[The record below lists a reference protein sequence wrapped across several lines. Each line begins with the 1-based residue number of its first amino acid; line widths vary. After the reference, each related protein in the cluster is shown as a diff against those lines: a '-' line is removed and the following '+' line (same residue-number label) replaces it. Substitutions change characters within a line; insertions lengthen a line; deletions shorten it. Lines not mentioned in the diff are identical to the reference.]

1 MNKTTS
7 INLGGYFFHIDE
19 DAFRKL
25 SNYFEAVRKSLSP
38 DGREEIINDIESR
51 ISELFTEKLG
61 TNKQVI
67 GLKEVDDII
76 TIMGQ
81 PEDYKID
88 EETPK
93 NENSFGN
100 FTKSIYINKK
110 LYRDKENSFLGGVMS
125 GLGQYLGVDPL
136 WLRIIMVILF
146 FGFGSGLVLYIILW
160 ILIPEAV
167 TTSQKLEM
175 KGEPINISNI
185 EKKVKEG
192 FNEISDKITNID
204 HDKITSNAKNGVERI
219 GTTLSEIVTSIFN
232 IISKI
237 IGVFIVLFTSM
248 TLISVIIGGIAMI
261 FFSSMPDNFLYNHIH
276 TPFSFETPIWIQ
288 GILLIIVVGIPLFF
302 LLILG
307 LKLLTTRMKSIGNTI
322 NYSLLAIWI
331 IGLAS
336 VLFLTI
342 KEISQN
348 AYTGKAIEKVAIN
361 LKPTDTLTV
370 KFISNNLYGKDN
382 YDYENFEVIHDDT
395 DKAIIF
401 SNNVSIKIVESNEP
415 IAYLQ
420 IEKSAEGSS
429 IKKAKQTAEKI
440 KYNVKIENNNLILD
454 NYWITE
460 LTNKKHDQEVELFLY
475 LPKGTIFKVD
485 KNFKQFDRSEN
496 DYFNLHHSSDTY
508 IYIVAENKVLC
519 TNCPLDEDDEETN
532 VINVSSGVFGNN
544 SVETTTTTEND
555 SIEKVSV
562 KVNVNGNE
570 IIKTETK
577 TRTFN

>member
-25 SNYFEAVRKSLSP
+25 SNYFDAVKRSLSP

-61 TNKQVI
+61 STKQVI

-81 PEDYKID
+81 PEDYKIED
-88 EETPK
+88 ESPK
-93 NENSFGN
+93 NDFQSNYTSTG
-100 FTKSIYINKK
+100 SIKK
-110 LYRDKENSFLGGVMS
+110 LYRDKDNSFLGGVLS
-125 GLGQYLGVDPL
+125 GLGHYLGVDPL

-146 FGFGSGLVLYIILW
+146 FGFGTGLVLYIILW

-192 FNEISDKITNID
+192 FNEISEKFSNLD
-204 HDKITSNAKNGVERI
+204 HDKMTKNAKNGAERI
-219 GTTLSEIVTSIFN
+219 GNTISEIVTSIFN
-232 IISKI
+232 VISKI
-237 IGVFIVLFTSM
+237 IGVFIVLFTSI

-288 GILLIIVVGIPLFF
+288 GLLLIIVVGIPLFY

-307 LKLLTTRMKSIGNTI
+307 LKLLTSRIKSIGNTV

-336 VLFLTI
+336 MLFLTI

-348 AYTGKAIEKVAIN
+348 AYTGKDIKKVAIN
-361 LKPTDTLTV
+361 LKPSDTLNL
-370 KFISNNLYGKDN
+370 KFVSNNLYSKDI
-382 YDYENFEVIHDDT
+382 YEHENFEVIHDDT
-395 DKAIIF
+395 DKEIIF
-401 SNNVSIKIVESNEP
+401 SNNVSIKIVETNEP
-415 IAYLQ
+415 IAFLQ
-420 IEKSAEGSS
+420 IEKTAEGSS
-429 IKKAKQTAEKI
+429 IKKAKETAEKI

-454 NYWITE
+454 NYWITD
-460 LTNKKHDQEVELFLY
+460 LANKKHDQEVELFLY

-485 KNFKQFDRSEN
+485 KNFKHFDRSEN

-508 IYIVAENKVLC
+508 TYIVSENKVLC
-519 TNCPLDEDDEETN
+519 MNCPIEEN
-532 VINVSSGVFGNN
+532 EYNDV
-544 SVETTTTTEND
+544 END
-555 SIEKVSV
+555 TLSNLEENS
-562 KVNVNGNE
+562 E
-570 IIKTETK
+570 IILNEDGILIKKGNKTVEKENAESIKINKNGITIK
-577 TRTFN
+577 

>member
-25 SNYFEAVRKSLSP
+25 SNYFDAVRSSLSP

-61 TNKQVI
+61 TTKQVI

-81 PEDYKID
+81 PEDYKIE

-146 FGFGSGLVLYIILW
+146 FGFGTGLVLYIILW

-192 FNEISDKITNID
+192 FNEISDKFSNLD
-204 HDKITSNAKNGVERI
+204 HDKMATNAKNGAEKI
-219 GTTLSEIVTSIFN
+219 GNTVSEIVTSIFN
-232 IISKI
+232 AISKI
-237 IGVFIVLFTSM
+237 IGGFIVLFTSM
-248 TLISVIIGGIAMI
+248 TIISVIIGGIAMM

-276 TPFSFETPIWIQ
+276 TPFSFETPIWLQ
-288 GILLIIVVGIPLFF
+288 GILLILVFGIPLFF

-307 LKLLTTRMKSIGNTI
+307 LKLVSNRIKSIGNSI
-322 NYSLLAIWI
+322 SYSLLAIWI
-331 IGLAS
+331 IGLGA

-348 AYTGKAIEKVAIN
+348 AYTGKEIEKVAIN
-361 LKPTDTLTV
+361 IKPSDTLNI
-370 KFISNNLYGKDN
+370 KFISNNLYSKDI
-382 YDYENFEVIHDDT
+382 YEHENFEVIHDAA

-401 SNNVSIKIVESNEP
+401 SNNVSIKIVETNEP
-415 IAYLQ
+415 IAFLQ

-454 NYWITE
+454 NYWITD
-460 LTNKKHDQEVELFLY
+460 LANKKHDQEVELFLY

-485 KNFKQFDRSEN
+485 KNFKHFDRSEN

-508 IYIVAENKVLC
+508 TYIVSENKVLC
-519 TNCPLDEDDEETN
+519 MNCPID
-532 VINVSSGVFGNN
+532 
-544 SVETTTTTEND
+544 END
-555 SIEKVSV
+555 YNDVENDTISNSEENS
-562 KVNVNGNE
+562 E
-570 IIKTETK
+570 IILNEDGILIKKGNKTVEKENVESIKINKNGITIK
-577 TRTFN
+577 

>member
-61 TNKQVI
+61 TSKQVI
-67 GLKEVDDII
+67 GIKEVDDII

-81 PEDYKID
+81 PEDYKI
-88 EETPK
+88 EYETPK
-93 NENSFGN
+93 NDFHSN
-100 FTKSIYINKK
+100 FAKTSTTKK
-110 LYRDKENSFLGGVMS
+110 LYRDKENSFLGGVLS
-125 GLGQYLGVDPL
+125 GLGHYFRVDPL

-146 FGFGSGLVLYIILW
+146 FGFGTGLVLYIILW
-160 ILIPEAV
+160 VLIPEAV

-192 FNEISDKITNID
+192 FNEISDKFSNLD
-204 HDKITSNAKNGVERI
+204 HDKIASNAKNGAEKI
-219 GTTLSEIVTSIFN
+219 GNTLSEIITSIFN

-237 IGVFIVLFTSM
+237 IGGFIVLFTCM

-307 LKLLTTRMKSIGNTI
+307 LKLLTTRMKSIGNTL

-336 VLFLTI
+336 VLFLI
-342 KEISQN
+342 VSEISQN
-348 AYTGKAIEKVAIN
+348 AFTGKDIEKVAIN
-361 LKPTDTLTV
+361 IKPSDTLNI
-370 KFISNNLYGKDN
+370 KFISNNLYSKN
-382 YDYENFEVIHDDT
+382 NNDYENFEVVHNELDQE
-395 DKAIIF
+395 IIF
-401 SNNVSIKIVESNEP
+401 SNNVSIKIVETTEP

-420 IEKSAEGSS
+420 IEKSAEGKSM
-429 IKKAKQTAEKI
+429 KNAKQTAEKI

-454 NYWITE
+454 NYWITD
-460 LTNKKHDQEVELFLY
+460 LANKKHDQEVELFLY

-485 KNFKQFDRSEN
+485 KNFKHFDISEN
-496 DYFNLHHSSDTY
+496 DYFNLHYSSETYTY
-508 IYIVAENKVLC
+508 IVSENKVLC

-532 VINVSSGVFGNN
+532 VINVSSEIFGNN
-544 SVETTTTTEND
+544 RVETTTIEND

-570 IIKTETK
+570 IIRTETK

>member
-25 SNYFEAVRKSLSP
+25 SNYFDAVRSSLSP

-61 TNKQVI
+61 TTKQVI

-81 PEDYKID
+81 PEDYKIE

-93 NENSFGN
+93 NDFQSNYTS
-100 FTKSIYINKK
+100 SSSSKK
-110 LYRDKENSFLGGVMS
+110 LYRDKENSFLGGVLS
-125 GLGQYLGVDPL
+125 GLGHYFGVDPL

-146 FGFGSGLVLYIILW
+146 FGFGTGLVLYIILW

-192 FNEISDKITNID
+192 FNEISDKFSNLD
-204 HDKITSNAKNGVERI
+204 QDKIATNAKSGAEKI
-219 GTTLSEIVTSIFN
+219 GNTLSDIVTSIFN
-232 IISKI
+232 VISKI
-237 IGVFIVLFTSM
+237 IGGFIVLISSL
-248 TLISVIIGGIAMI
+248 TLISIVISGIAMM

-302 LLILG
+302 ILILG
-307 LKLLTTRMKSIGNTI
+307 LKLLSTRMKSIGNSI

-342 KEISQN
+342 REISQN
-348 AYTGKAIEKVAIN
+348 AYTGKEIEKVAIN
-361 LKPTDTLTV
+361 LKPTDTLNV

-382 YDYENFEVIHDDT
+382 YDFDNFEVIHDDT

-401 SNNVSIKIVESNEP
+401 SNNVSIKIVETNEP
-415 IAYLQ
+415 IAFLQ

-454 NYWITE
+454 NYWITD
-460 LTNKKHDQEVELFLY
+460 LANKKHDQEVELFLY

-485 KNFKQFDRSEN
+485 KNFKHFDISEN
-496 DYFNLHHSSDTY
+496 DYFNLHYSTDTY
-508 IYIVAENKVLC
+508 TYIVSENKVLC
-519 TNCPLDEDDEETN
+519 MNCPID
-532 VINVSSGVFGNN
+532 
-544 SVETTTTTEND
+544 END
-555 SIEKVSV
+555 YNDVENDTISNSEENS
-562 KVNVNGNE
+562 E
-570 IIKTETK
+570 IILNEDGILIKKGNKTVEKENVESIKINKNGITIK
-577 TRTFN
+577 

>member
-25 SNYFEAVRKSLSP
+25 SNYFDAVRRSLSP

-51 ISELFTEKLG
+51 ISELFSEKLG
-61 TNKQVI
+61 TTKQVI

-76 TIMGQ
+76 SIMGQ
-81 PEDYKID
+81 PEDYKIED
-88 EETPK
+88 ETTK
-93 NENSFGN
+93 NDFQTNYTS
-100 FTKSIYINKK
+100 TSSTKK
-110 LYRDKENSFLGGVMS
+110 LYRDKDNSFLGGVLS
-125 GLGQYLGVDPL
+125 GFGHYLGVDPL

-192 FNEISDKITNID
+192 FNEISDKFSNLD
-204 HDKITSNAKNGVERI
+204 HDKIASNVKSGAEKI
-219 GTTLSEIVTSIFN
+219 GNTISEIVISFFN
-232 IISKI
+232 VISKI
-237 IGVFIVLFTSM
+237 IGGIIVLFTSM

-261 FFSSMPDNFLYNHIH
+261 FFTSMPDNFLYNHIH

-288 GILLIIVVGIPLFF
+288 GLLLIIVVGIPLFF

-307 LKLLTTRMKSIGNTI
+307 LKLLTTRIKSIGNTI

-331 IGLAS
+331 IGLGA

-348 AYTGKAIEKVAIN
+348 AYNGKDIEKVAIN
-361 LKPTDTLTV
+361 INPSDTLNI
-370 KFISNNLYGKDN
+370 KFISNNLYSKDSN
-382 YDYENFEVIHDDT
+382 EYENFEVIHNEA

-401 SNNVSIKIVESNEP
+401 SNNVSIKIVETNEP
-415 IAYLQ
+415 NAFLQ

-429 IKKAKQTAEKI
+429 IKNAKKTAEKI

-454 NYWITE
+454 NYWITD
-460 LTNKKHDQEVELFLY
+460 LANKKHDQEVELFLY

-485 KNFKQFDRSEN
+485 KNYKHFDRSEN
-496 DYFNLHHSSDTY
+496 DYFNLHHSSEAY
-508 IYIVAENKVLC
+508 IYIVSENKVLC
-519 TNCPLDEDDEETN
+519 TNCPIDENDDETN
-532 VINVSSGVFGNN
+532 FENTSSGIIGNN
-544 SVETTTTTEND
+544 KVETTTIEND
-555 SIEKVSV
+555 SIEKVSI
-562 KVNVNGNE
+562 KVNGKE
-570 IIKTETK
+570 IIRTETK
-577 TRTFN
+577 TKTFN

>member
-25 SNYFEAVRKSLSP
+25 SNYFDAVKRSLSP

-61 TNKQVI
+61 STKQVI

-81 PEDYKID
+81 PEDYKIED
-88 EETPK
+88 ESPK
-93 NENSFGN
+93 NDFQSNYTSTG
-100 FTKSIYINKK
+100 SIKK
-110 LYRDKENSFLGGVMS
+110 LYRDKDNSFLGGVLS
-125 GLGQYLGVDPL
+125 GLGHYFNVDPL
-136 WLRIIMVILF
+136 WLRIIMVIL
-146 FGFGSGLVLYIILW
+146 GGAGLVIYIILW

-192 FNEISDKITNID
+192 FNEISEKFSNLD
-204 HDKITSNAKNGVERI
+204 HDKMAKNAKNGAERI
-219 GTTLSEIVTSIFN
+219 GNTISEIVTSIFN
-232 IISKI
+232 VISKI
-237 IGVFIVLFTSM
+237 IGVFIVLFTSI

-288 GILLIIVVGIPLFF
+288 GLLLIIVVGIPLFY

-307 LKLLTTRMKSIGNTI
+307 LKLLTSRIKSIGNTI

-348 AYTGKAIEKVAIN
+348 AYTGKDIKKVAIN
-361 LKPTDTLTV
+361 LKPSDTLNI
-370 KFISNNLYGKDN
+370 KFVSNNLYSKDI
-382 YDYENFEVIHDDT
+382 YEHENFEVIHDDT
-395 DKAIIF
+395 DKEIIF
-401 SNNVSIKIVESNEP
+401 SNNVSIKIVETNEP
-415 IAYLQ
+415 IAFLQ
-420 IEKSAEGSS
+420 IEKTAEGSS
-429 IKKAKQTAEKI
+429 IKKAKETAEKI

-454 NYWITE
+454 NYWITD
-460 LTNKKHDQEVELFLY
+460 LANKKHDQEVELFLY

-485 KNFKQFDRSEN
+485 KNFKHFDRSEN

-508 IYIVAENKVLC
+508 TYIVSENKVLC
-519 TNCPLDEDDEETN
+519 INCPIE
-532 VINVSSGVFGNN
+532 
-544 SVETTTTTEND
+544 END
-555 SIEKVSV
+555 YNDVENDTLSNLEENS
-562 KVNVNGNE
+562 E
-570 IIKTETK
+570 IILNEDGILIKKGNKTVEKENAESIKINKNGITIK
-577 TRTFN
+577 

>member
-25 SNYFEAVRKSLSP
+25 SNYFDAVRSSLSP

-61 TNKQVI
+61 TTKQVI

-81 PEDYKID
+81 PEDYKIE

-93 NENSFGN
+93 NDFQSNYTS
-100 FTKSIYINKK
+100 TSSSKK
-110 LYRDKENSFLGGVMS
+110 LYRDKENAKLGGVAS
-125 GLGQYLGVDPL
+125 GIGHYFSIDPL
-136 WLRIIMVILF
+136 WIRILF
-146 FGFGSGLVLYIILW
+146 IISPWITFGTSTVIYLILW

-192 FNEISDKITNID
+192 FNEISDKFSNLD
-204 HDKITSNAKNGVERI
+204 HDKMASNAKNGAERI
-219 GTTLSEIVTSIFN
+219 GNTVSEIVTSIFN
-232 IISKI
+232 VISKI
-237 IGVFIVLFTSM
+237 IGGFIVLFTSM

-288 GILLIIVVGIPLFF
+288 GLLLIIVLGIPLFY

-331 IGLAS
+331 IGLAT

-382 YDYENFEVIHDDT
+382 HDYENFEVIHDDT
-395 DKAIIF
+395 DKEIIF
-401 SNNVSIKIVESNEP
+401 SNNVSIKIVETNEP
-415 IAYLQ
+415 IAFLQ

-454 NYWITE
+454 NYWITD
-460 LTNKKHDQEVELFLY
+460 LANKKHDQEVELFLY

-485 KNFKQFDRSEN
+485 KNFKHFDISEN
-496 DYFNLHHSSDTY
+496 DYFNLHYSSDTY
-508 IYIVAENKVLC
+508 TYIVSENKVLC
-519 TNCPLDEDDEETN
+519 MNCPID
-532 VINVSSGVFGNN
+532 
-544 SVETTTTTEND
+544 END
-555 SIEKVSV
+555 YNDIENDTLS
-562 KVNVNGNE
+562 NSEENSE
-570 IIKTETK
+570 IILNEDGILIKKENKTVEKENAESIKINKNGITIK
-577 TRTFN
+577 

>member
-7 INLGGYFFHIDE
+7 INLSGYFFHIDE
-19 DAFRKL
+19 DAFKKL
-25 SNYFEAVRKSLSP
+25 SNYFDAVRSSLSP

-61 TNKQVI
+61 TTKQVI

-81 PEDYKID
+81 PEDYKIE

-93 NENSFGN
+93 NDFQSNYNS
-100 FTKSIYINKK
+100 TSSSKK
-110 LYRDKENSFLGGVMS
+110 LYRDKENSFLGGVLS
-125 GLGQYLGVDPL
+125 GLGHYFGIDTL

-146 FGFGSGLVLYIILW
+146 FGFGTGLVLYVILW

-167 TTSQKLEM
+167 TTTQKLEM
-175 KGEPINISNI
+175 KGQPITISNI

-192 FNEISDKITNID
+192 FNEISDKFSNLD
-204 HDKITSNAKNGVERI
+204 HDKMASNAKSGAEKI
-219 GTTLSEIVTSIFN
+219 GNTISEIITSIFN
-232 IISKI
+232 VFSKI
-237 IGVFIVLFTSM
+237 IGGFIVLFTSL

-288 GILLIIVVGIPLFF
+288 GILLIIVLGIPLFF
-302 LLILG
+302 FLILG
-307 LKLLTTRMKSIGNTI
+307 LKLLTTRIKSIGNTV

-331 IGLAS
+331 IGLSA

-348 AYTGKAIEKVAIN
+348 AYTGKDIEKVAIN
-361 LKPTDTLTV
+361 INPLDTLNI
-370 KFISNNLYGKDN
+370 KFISSNLYSKDDN
-382 YDYENFEVIHDDT
+382 DYENFEVIHNEA

-401 SNNVSIKIVESNEP
+401 SNNVTIKIVETNEP
-415 IAYLQ
+415 IAFLQ

-429 IKKAKQTAEKI
+429 SKNAKHTAEKI

-454 NYWITE
+454 NYWITD
-460 LTNKKHDQEVELFLY
+460 LVNKKHDQKVELFLY

-485 KNFKQFDRSEN
+485 KNYKHFDSSEN

-508 IYIVAENKVLC
+508 IYTVSENKVFC
-519 TNCPLDEDDEETN
+519 TNCPLGENEYEDVE
-532 VINVSSGVFGNN
+532 NVSDKLIGNN
-544 SVETTTTTEND
+544 RVETTTIKND
-555 SIEKVSV
+555 SIEKVSI
-562 KVNVNGNE
+562 KVNGNE

-577 TRTFN
+577 IRTFK

>member
-25 SNYFEAVRKSLSP
+25 SNYFDAVKRSLSP

-61 TNKQVI
+61 STKQVI

-76 TIMGQ
+76 AIMGQ
-81 PEDYKID
+81 PEDYKIED
-88 EETPK
+88 ETPK
-93 NENSFGN
+93 NDFQSNYTLS
-100 FTKSIYINKK
+100 SSSKK
-110 LYRDKENSFLGGVMS
+110 LYRDKENSFLGGVLS
-125 GLGQYLGVDPL
+125 GLGHYLGVDPL

-146 FGFGSGLVLYIILW
+146 FGFGTGLVLYIILW

-192 FNEISDKITNID
+192 INEISDKFSNLD
-204 HDKITSNAKNGVERI
+204 QDKMATNAKNGAERI
-219 GTTLSEIVTSIFN
+219 GNTISEIVTSIFN
-232 IISKI
+232 VISKI
-237 IGVFIVLFTSM
+237 IGSFIVLISSM
-248 TLISVIIGGIAMI
+248 TLISIIISGIAMV

-288 GILLIIVVGIPLFF
+288 GLLLIIVVGIPLFY

-307 LKLLTTRMKSIGNTI
+307 LKLLTSRIKSIGNTI

-348 AYTGKAIEKVAIN
+348 AYTGKDIEKVAIN
-361 LKPTDTLTV
+361 LKPTDTLAI

-395 DKAIIF
+395 DKEIIF
-401 SNNVSIKIVESNEP
+401 SNNVSIKIVETNEP
-415 IAYLQ
+415 IAFLQ

-429 IKKAKQTAEKI
+429 IKKAKETAEKI

-454 NYWITE
+454 NYWITD
-460 LTNKKHDQEVELFLY
+460 LANKKHDQEVELFLY

-485 KNFKQFDRSEN
+485 KNFKHFDISEN
-496 DYFNLHHSSDTY
+496 DYFNLHYSSDTY
-508 IYIVAENKVLC
+508 TYIVSENKVLC
-519 TNCPLDEDDEETN
+519 MNCPID
-532 VINVSSGVFGNN
+532 
-544 SVETTTTTEND
+544 END
-555 SIEKVSV
+555 YNDAENDTLSNLEENS
-562 KVNVNGNE
+562 E
-570 IIKTETK
+570 IILNEDGILIKKGNKTVEKENAESIKINKNGITIK
-577 TRTFN
+577 

>member
-25 SNYFEAVRKSLSP
+25 SNYFDAVKRSLSP
-38 DGREEIINDIESR
+38 DGREEIINDIENR

-61 TNKQVI
+61 STKQVI

-81 PEDYKID
+81 PEDYKIED
-88 EETPK
+88 ETPK
-93 NENSFGN
+93 NDFQSNYTLS
-100 FTKSIYINKK
+100 SSSKK
-110 LYRDKENSFLGGVMS
+110 LYRDKDNSFLGGVLS
-125 GLGQYLGVDPL
+125 GLGHYLGVDPL

-146 FGFGSGLVLYIILW
+146 FGFGTGLVVYIILW

-192 FNEISDKITNID
+192 INEISDKFSNLD
-204 HDKITSNAKNGVERI
+204 QDKMATNAKNGAERI
-219 GTTLSEIVTSIFN
+219 GNTISEIVTSIFN
-232 IISKI
+232 VISKI
-237 IGVFIVLFTSM
+237 IGSFIVLISSM
-248 TLISVIIGGIAMI
+248 TLISIIISGIAMV

-288 GILLIIVVGIPLFF
+288 GLLLIIVVGIPIFY

-307 LKLLTTRMKSIGNTI
+307 LKLLTSRIKSIGNTI

-348 AYTGKAIEKVAIN
+348 AYTGKDIEKVAIN
-361 LKPTDTLTV
+361 LKPTDTLAI
-370 KFISNNLYGKDN
+370 KFISNKLYGKDN

-395 DKAIIF
+395 DKEIIF
-401 SNNVSIKIVESNEP
+401 SNNVSIKIVETNEP
-415 IAYLQ
+415 IAFLQ

-429 IKKAKQTAEKI
+429 IKKAKETAEKI

-454 NYWITE
+454 NYWITD
-460 LTNKKHDQEVELFLY
+460 LANKKHDQEVELFLY

-485 KNFKQFDRSEN
+485 KNFKHFDISEN
-496 DYFNLHHSSDTY
+496 DYFNLHYSSDTY
-508 IYIVAENKVLC
+508 TYIVSENKVLC
-519 TNCPLDEDDEETN
+519 MNCPID
-532 VINVSSGVFGNN
+532 
-544 SVETTTTTEND
+544 END
-555 SIEKVSV
+555 YNDAENDTLSNLEENS
-562 KVNVNGNE
+562 E
-570 IIKTETK
+570 IILNEDGILIKKGNKTVEKENAESIKINKNGITIK
-577 TRTFN
+577 

>member
-25 SNYFEAVRKSLSP
+25 SNYFDAVRSSLSP

-61 TNKQVI
+61 TTKQVI

-81 PEDYKID
+81 PEDYKIE

-93 NENSFGN
+93 NDFQSNYTS
-100 FTKSIYINKK
+100 TSSSKK
-110 LYRDKENSFLGGVMS
+110 LYRDKENSFLGGVLS
-125 GLGQYLGVDPL
+125 GLGHYFGVDPL
-136 WLRIIMVILF
+136 WLRIIMVILGGA
-146 FGFGSGLVLYIILW
+146 GFMFYIILW

-192 FNEISDKITNID
+192 FNEISDKFSNLD
-204 HDKITSNAKNGVERI
+204 QDKIASNAKSGAERI
-219 GTTLSEIVTSIFN
+219 GKTISEIVTSIFN
-232 IISKI
+232 VISKI
-237 IGVFIVLFTSM
+237 IGGFIVLISSL
-248 TLISVIIGGIAMI
+248 TLISIVISGIAMM

-288 GILLIIVVGIPLFF
+288 GLLLIIVLGIPLFY

-382 YDYENFEVIHDDT
+382 HDYENFEVIHDDT
-395 DKAIIF
+395 DKEIIF
-401 SNNVSIKIVESNEP
+401 SNNVSIKIVETNEP
-415 IAYLQ
+415 IAFLQ

-454 NYWITE
+454 NYWITD
-460 LTNKKHDQEVELFLY
+460 LANKKHDQEVELFLY

-485 KNFKQFDRSEN
+485 KNFKHFDISEN

-508 IYIVAENKVLC
+508 TYIVSENKVLC
-519 TNCPLDEDDEETN
+519 MNCPIDENDYNDVENDTISNLEEN
-532 VINVSSGVFGNN
+532 SEIILNEDGILIKKGNN
-544 SVETTTTTEND
+544 TVEKENAE
-555 SIEKVSV
+555 SIKIN
-562 KVNVNGNE
+562 KNG
-570 IIKTETK
+570 ITIK
-577 TRTFN
+577 

>member
-25 SNYFEAVRKSLSP
+25 SNYFDAVRSSLSP

-61 TNKQVI
+61 TTKQVI

-81 PEDYKID
+81 PEDYKIE

-93 NENSFGN
+93 NDF
-100 FTKSIYINKK
+100 KSNYTSSSSSKK
-110 LYRDKENSFLGGVMS
+110 LYRDKENAKLGGVAS
-125 GLGQYLGVDPL
+125 GIGHYFSIDPL
-136 WLRIIMVILF
+136 WIRILF
-146 FGFGSGLVLYIILW
+146 IISPWITFGTSTVIYLILW

-192 FNEISDKITNID
+192 FNEISDKFSNLD
-204 HDKITSNAKNGVERI
+204 QDKIATNAKNGAERI
-219 GTTLSEIVTSIFN
+219 GKTISEIVTSIFN
-232 IISKI
+232 VISKI
-237 IGVFIVLFTSM
+237 IGGFIVLFTSM
-248 TLISVIIGGIAMI
+248 TLISVIFGGIAIM

-276 TPFSFETPIWIQ
+276 TPFSFETPIWLQ
-288 GILLIIVVGIPLFF
+288 GLLLIIVLGIPLFY

-331 IGLAS
+331 IGLAT

-382 YDYENFEVIHDDT
+382 HDYENFEVIHDDT
-395 DKAIIF
+395 DKEIIF
-401 SNNVSIKIVESNEP
+401 SNNVSIKIVETNEP
-415 IAYLQ
+415 IAFLQ

-454 NYWITE
+454 NYWITD
-460 LTNKKHDQEVELFLY
+460 LANKKHDQEVELFLY

-485 KNFKQFDRSEN
+485 KNFKHFDISEN
-496 DYFNLHHSSDTY
+496 DYFNLHYSSDTY
-508 IYIVAENKVLC
+508 TYIVSENKVLC
-519 TNCPLDEDDEETN
+519 MNCPID
-532 VINVSSGVFGNN
+532 
-544 SVETTTTTEND
+544 END
-555 SIEKVSV
+555 FNDVENDTLSNSEENS
-562 KVNVNGNE
+562 E
-570 IIKTETK
+570 IILNEDGILIKKGNKTVEKENAESIKINKNGITIK
-577 TRTFN
+577 

>member
-25 SNYFEAVRKSLSP
+25 SNYFDAVRKSLSP

-61 TNKQVI
+61 TSKQVI
-67 GLKEVDDII
+67 GIKEVDDII

-81 PEDYKID
+81 PEDYKIED
-88 EETPK
+88 ETLK
-93 NENSFGN
+93 NDFHSN
-100 FTKSIYINKK
+100 FAKTSTTKK
-110 LYRDKENSFLGGVMS
+110 LYRDKENSFLGGVLS
-125 GLGQYLGVDPL
+125 GLGHYFGVDPL

-146 FGFGSGLVLYIILW
+146 FGFGTGLVLYIILW
-160 ILIPEAV
+160 VLIPEAV

-175 KGEPINISNI
+175 KGEPITISNI

-192 FNEISDKITNID
+192 FNEISDKFSNLD
-204 HDKITSNAKNGVERI
+204 HDKITSNAKNGAERI
-219 GTTLSEIVTSIFN
+219 GNTISEIISSILN
-232 IISKI
+232 VISKI
-237 IGVFIVLFTSM
+237 IGGFIVLFTCM

-307 LKLLTTRMKSIGNTI
+307 LKLLTTRMKSIGNTL

-336 VLFLTI
+336 VLFLTVS
-342 KEISQN
+342 EISQN
-348 AYTGKAIEKVAIN
+348 AYTGKDIEKVAIN
-361 LKPTDTLTV
+361 IKPSDTLNI
-370 KFISNNLYGKDN
+370 KFISNNIYSKDS
-382 YDYENFEVIHDDT
+382 YDYENFEVIHDEAN
-395 DKAIIF
+395 KAIIF
-401 SNNVSIKIVESNEP
+401 SNNVSIKIVETTEP
-415 IAYLQ
+415 IAFLQ
-420 IEKSAEGSS
+420 IEKSAEGNS
-429 IKKAKQTAEKI
+429 IKNAKQTAEKI

-485 KNFKQFDRSEN
+485 KNFKHFDRSEN
-496 DYFNLHHSSDTY
+496 DYFNLYHSSDTY

-519 TNCPLDEDDEETN
+519 TNCPLDEDDDETN
-532 VINVSSGVFGNN
+532 IINVSSGIFGNN

>member
-7 INLGGYFFHIDE
+7 INLGGFFFHIDE
-19 DAFRKL
+19 DAYRKL
-25 SNYFEAVRKSLSP
+25 SNYFDAIKKSLSP
-38 DGREEIINDIESR
+38 DGRDEIINDIESR
-51 ISELFTEKLG
+51 VSELFTEKLG
-61 TNKQVI
+61 TTKQVI

-81 PEDYKID
+81 PEDYKIED
-88 EETPK
+88 ETPK
-93 NENSFGN
+93 NDFHTN
-100 FTKSIYINKK
+100 FASTSISKK
-110 LYRDKENSFLGGVMS
+110 LYRDKENSLLGGVMS
-125 GLGQYLGVDPL
+125 GLGHYLNVDPL

-146 FGFGSGLVLYIILW
+146 FGFGTGLVLYIILW
-160 ILIPEAV
+160 VLIPEAI
-167 TTSQKLEM
+167 TTTQKLEM

-192 FNEISDKITNID
+192 FNEISDKFSNLD
-204 HDKITSNAKNGVERI
+204 RDKITSNAKSGAERI
-219 GTTLSEIVTSIFN
+219 GKTISEIVTSIFN
-232 IISKI
+232 VISKI
-237 IGVFIVLFTSM
+237 IGGFIVLFTSM

-288 GILLIIVVGIPLFF
+288 GLLLIIVLGIPLFF

-307 LKLLTTRMKSIGNTI
+307 LKILTTRMKSIGNTI

-401 SNNVSIKIVESNEP
+401 SNNVSIKIVETTEP

-420 IEKSAEGSS
+420 IEKSAEGKS

-460 LTNKKHDQEVELFLY
+460 LTNKKHDQEVELYLY
-475 LPKGTIFKVD
+475 LPKGTIFKMD

-519 TNCPLDEDDEETN
+519 TNCPLDEEDEETN

-544 SVETTTTTEND
+544 SVETTTTEND

-577 TRTFN
+577 TRKFN

>member
-25 SNYFEAVRKSLSP
+25 SNYFDAVKRSLSP

-61 TNKQVI
+61 STKQVI

-81 PEDYKID
+81 PEDYKIE

-93 NENSFGN
+93 NDFQSNYTS
-100 FTKSIYINKK
+100 SSSSKK
-110 LYRDKENSFLGGVMS
+110 LYRDKENSFLGGVLS
-125 GLGQYLGVDPL
+125 GLGHYLGVDPL

-146 FGFGSGLVLYIILW
+146 FGFGTGLVLYIILW

-192 FNEISDKITNID
+192 FNEISEKFSNLD
-204 HDKITSNAKNGVERI
+204 HDKMAKNAKNGAERI
-219 GTTLSEIVTSIFN
+219 GNTISEIVTSIFN
-232 IISKI
+232 VISKI
-237 IGVFIVLFTSM
+237 IGVFIVLFTSI

-288 GILLIIVVGIPLFF
+288 GLLLIIVVGIPLFY

-307 LKLLTTRMKSIGNTI
+307 LKLLTSRIKSIGNTI

-348 AYTGKAIEKVAIN
+348 AYTGKDIEKVAIN
-361 LKPTDTLTV
+361 LKPTDTLAI

-395 DKAIIF
+395 DKEIIF
-401 SNNVSIKIVESNEP
+401 SNNVSIKIVETNEP
-415 IAYLQ
+415 IAFLQ
-420 IEKSAEGSS
+420 IEKTAEGSS

-454 NYWITE
+454 NYWITD
-460 LTNKKHDQEVELFLY
+460 LANKKHDQEVELFLY

-485 KNFKQFDRSEN
+485 KNFKHFDISEN

-508 IYIVAENKVLC
+508 IYIVGENKVLC

-532 VINVSSGVFGNN
+532 VINVSSEIFGNN
-544 SVETTTTTEND
+544 RVETTTIEND

>member
-88 EETPK
+88 EETP
-93 NENSFGN
+93 ENN
-100 FTKSIYINKK
+100 FEANYASSGSKKK
-110 LYRDKENSFLGGVMS
+110 LYRDKENSFLGGVLS
-125 GLGQYLGVDPL
+125 GLGHYLNVDPL
-136 WLRIIMVILF
+136 WLRIIMVILGGA
-146 FGFGSGLVLYIILW
+146 GFMFYIILW

-192 FNEISDKITNID
+192 FNEISDKFSNLD
-204 HDKITSNAKNGVERI
+204 QDKIASNAKSGAERI
-219 GTTLSEIVTSIFN
+219 GKTISEIVTSIFN

-237 IGVFIVLFTSM
+237 IGGFIVLFTSM

-288 GILLIIVVGIPLFF
+288 GLLLIIVLGIPLFY

-544 SVETTTTTEND
+544 SVETTTTEND

>member
-25 SNYFEAVRKSLSP
+25 SNYFDAVKRSLSP

-61 TNKQVI
+61 STKQVI

-76 TIMGQ
+76 AIMGQ
-81 PEDYKID
+81 PEDYKIE

-93 NENSFGN
+93 NDFQSNYTLS
-100 FTKSIYINKK
+100 SSSKK
-110 LYRDKENSFLGGVMS
+110 LYRDKENSFLGGVLS
-125 GLGQYLGVDPL
+125 GLGHYLGVDPL

-146 FGFGSGLVLYIILW
+146 FGFGTGLVLYIILW

-192 FNEISDKITNID
+192 INEISDKFSNLD
-204 HDKITSNAKNGVERI
+204 QDKMATNAKNGAERI
-219 GTTLSEIVTSIFN
+219 GNTISEIVTSIFN
-232 IISKI
+232 VISKI
-237 IGVFIVLFTSM
+237 IGSFIVLISSM
-248 TLISVIIGGIAMI
+248 TLISIIISGIAMV

-288 GILLIIVVGIPLFF
+288 GLLLIIVVGIPIFY

-307 LKLLTTRMKSIGNTI
+307 LKLLTSRIKSIGNTI

-348 AYTGKAIEKVAIN
+348 AYTGKDIEKVAIN
-361 LKPTDTLTV
+361 LKPTDTLAI

-395 DKAIIF
+395 DKEIIF
-401 SNNVSIKIVESNEP
+401 SNNVSIKIVETNEP
-415 IAYLQ
+415 IAFLQ

-429 IKKAKQTAEKI
+429 IKKAKETAEKI

-454 NYWITE
+454 NYWITD
-460 LTNKKHDQEVELFLY
+460 LANKKHDQEVELFLY

-485 KNFKQFDRSEN
+485 KNFKHFDISEN
-496 DYFNLHHSSDTY
+496 DYFNLHYSSDTY
-508 IYIVAENKVLC
+508 TYIVSENKVLC
-519 TNCPLDEDDEETN
+519 MNCPID
-532 VINVSSGVFGNN
+532 
-544 SVETTTTTEND
+544 END
-555 SIEKVSV
+555 YNDAENDTLSNLEENS
-562 KVNVNGNE
+562 E
-570 IIKTETK
+570 IILNEDGILIKKGNKTVEKENAESIKINKNGITIK
-577 TRTFN
+577 

>member
-25 SNYFEAVRKSLSP
+25 SNYFDAVRSSLSP

-61 TNKQVI
+61 TTKQVI

-81 PEDYKID
+81 PEDYKIED
-88 EETPK
+88 EAPK
-93 NENSFGN
+93 NDFQTNYTS
-100 FTKSIYINKK
+100 TSSTKK
-110 LYRDKENSFLGGVMS
+110 LYRDKDNSFLGGVLS
-125 GLGQYLGVDPL
+125 GLGHYLGVDPL

-146 FGFGSGLVLYIILW
+146 FGFGTGLVVYIILW
-160 ILIPEAV
+160 ILIPEAL

-185 EKKVKEG
+185 EKKVKES
-192 FNEISDKITNID
+192 FNEISDKFSNLD
-204 HDKITSNAKNGVERI
+204 HDKMASNARSGAEKI
-219 GTTLSEIVTSIFN
+219 GNTISEIVTSIFN
-232 IISKI
+232 VISKI
-237 IGVFIVLFTSM
+237 IGGFIVLFTSM
-248 TLISVIIGGIAMI
+248 ILISVIICGIAML

-288 GILLIIVVGIPLFF
+288 GLLLIIVVGIPLFF

-307 LKLLTTRMKSIGNTI
+307 LKLLTTRIKSIGNTI
-322 NYSLLAIWI
+322 KYSLLAIWI

-348 AYTGKAIEKVAIN
+348 AYTGKDIEKVAIN
-361 LKPTDTLTV
+361 INPSDTLNI
-370 KFISNNLYGKDN
+370 KFISNNLYSKDI
-382 YDYENFEVIHDDT
+382 YEHENFEVIHDDT
-395 DKAIIF
+395 DKEIIF
-401 SNNVSIKIVESNEP
+401 SNNVSIKIVETNEP
-415 IAYLQ
+415 IAFLQ

-429 IKKAKQTAEKI
+429 IKKAKETAEKI

-454 NYWITE
+454 NYWITD
-460 LTNKKHDQEVELFLY
+460 LANKKHDQEVELFLY

-485 KNFKQFDRSEN
+485 KNFKHFDISEN

-508 IYIVAENKVLC
+508 TYIVSENKVLC
-519 TNCPLDEDDEETN
+519 MNCPID
-532 VINVSSGVFGNN
+532 
-544 SVETTTTTEND
+544 END
-555 SIEKVSV
+555 YNDVENDTISNLEENS
-562 KVNVNGNE
+562 E
-570 IIKTETK
+570 IILNEDGILIKKGNKTVEKENVESIKIKKNSITIK
-577 TRTFN
+577 

>member
-25 SNYFEAVRKSLSP
+25 SNYFDAVRSSLSP

-61 TNKQVI
+61 TTKQVI

-81 PEDYKID
+81 PEDYKIE

-93 NENSFGN
+93 NDFQSNYTS
-100 FTKSIYINKK
+100 TSSSKK
-110 LYRDKENSFLGGVMS
+110 LYRDKENSFLGGVLS
-125 GLGQYLGVDPL
+125 GLGHYFGVDPL

-146 FGFGSGLVLYIILW
+146 FGFGTGLVLYIILW

-192 FNEISDKITNID
+192 FNEISDKFSNLD
-204 HDKITSNAKNGVERI
+204 HDKIASNAKSGAEKI
-219 GTTLSEIVTSIFN
+219 GNTISEIVTSIFN
-232 IISKI
+232 VISKI
-237 IGVFIVLFTSM
+237 IGGFIVLFTSM

-288 GILLIIVVGIPLFF
+288 GLLLIIVLGIPLFY

-342 KEISQN
+342 REISQN
-348 AYTGKAIEKVAIN
+348 AYTGKEIEKVAIN

-382 YDYENFEVIHDDT
+382 YDYENFEVIHDVT
-395 DKAIIF
+395 DKEIIF
-401 SNNVSIKIVESNEP
+401 SNNVSIKIVETNEP
-415 IAYLQ
+415 IAFLQ

-454 NYWITE
+454 NYWITD
-460 LTNKKHDQEVELFLY
+460 LANKKHDQEVELFLY

-485 KNFKQFDRSEN
+485 KNFKHFDISEN
-496 DYFNLHHSSDTY
+496 DYFNLHYSSDTY
-508 IYIVAENKVLC
+508 TYIVSENKVLC
-519 TNCPLDEDDEETN
+519 MNCPID
-532 VINVSSGVFGNN
+532 
-544 SVETTTTTEND
+544 END
-555 SIEKVSV
+555 YNDVENDTISNLEENS
-562 KVNVNGNE
+562 E
-570 IIKTETK
+570 IILNEDGILIKKGNKTVEKEHVESIKIKKNSITIK
-577 TRTFN
+577 

>member
-25 SNYFEAVRKSLSP
+25 SNYFDAVRSSLSP

-61 TNKQVI
+61 TTKQVI

-81 PEDYKID
+81 PEDYKIE

-93 NENSFGN
+93 NDFQSNYTS
-100 FTKSIYINKK
+100 SSSSKK
-110 LYRDKENSFLGGVMS
+110 LYRDKENSFLGGVLS
-125 GLGQYLGVDPL
+125 GLGHYFGVDPL

-146 FGFGSGLVLYIILW
+146 FGFGTGLVLYIILW

-192 FNEISDKITNID
+192 FNEISDKFSNLD
-204 HDKITSNAKNGVERI
+204 QDKIATNAKSGAEKI
-219 GTTLSEIVTSIFN
+219 GNTLSDIVTSIFN
-232 IISKI
+232 VISKI
-237 IGVFIVLFTSM
+237 IGGFIVLISSL
-248 TLISVIIGGIAMI
+248 TLISIVISGIAMM

-288 GILLIIVVGIPLFF
+288 GLLLIIVLGIPLFY

-342 KEISQN
+342 REISQN
-348 AYTGKAIEKVAIN
+348 AYTGKEIEKVAIN

-382 YDYENFEVIHDDT
+382 YDFDNFEVIHDDT

-401 SNNVSIKIVESNEP
+401 SNNVSIKIVETNEP
-415 IAYLQ
+415 IAFLQ

-454 NYWITE
+454 NYWITD
-460 LTNKKHDQEVELFLY
+460 LANKKHDQEVELFLY

-485 KNFKQFDRSEN
+485 KNFKHFDISEN
-496 DYFNLHHSSDTY
+496 DYFNLHHRSDTY
-508 IYIVAENKVLC
+508 TYIVSENKVLC
-519 TNCPLDEDDEETN
+519 MNCPID
-532 VINVSSGVFGNN
+532 
-544 SVETTTTTEND
+544 END
-555 SIEKVSV
+555 YNDVENDTLSNLEENS
-562 KVNVNGNE
+562 E
-570 IIKTETK
+570 IILNEDGILIKKGNKTVEKENVESIKINKNGITIK
-577 TRTFN
+577 

>member
-25 SNYFEAVRKSLSP
+25 SNYFEALRKSLSP

-61 TNKQVI
+61 TTKQVI

-81 PEDYKID
+81 PEDYKIED
-88 EETPK
+88 ETSN
-93 NENSFGN
+93 NENSFSN

-125 GLGQYLGVDPL
+125 GLGQYLSVDPL

-146 FGFGSGLVLYIILW
+146 FGFGTGLVLYIILW
-160 ILIPEAV
+160 VLIPEAL

-192 FNEISDKITNID
+192 FNEISDKFSNLD
-204 HDKITSNAKNGVERI
+204 HDKITSNAKNGAERI
-219 GTTLSEIVTSIFN
+219 GNTLSEIVTSIFN

-307 LKLLTTRMKSIGNTI
+307 LKLLSTRMKSIGNSI

-336 VLFLTI
+336 LLFLII

-348 AYTGKAIEKVAIN
+348 AYSAKDIDKVAIN
-361 LKPTDTLTV
+361 IKPTDTLTI

-395 DKAIIF
+395 DKEIIF
-401 SNNVSIKIVESNEP
+401 SNNVFIKIVETTEP
-415 IAYLQ
+415 NAFLQ
-420 IEKSAEGSS
+420 IEKSAEGKS
-429 IKKAKQTAEKI
+429 IKNAKQTAEKI
-440 KYNVKIENNNLILD
+440 KYNVKIENKNLILD

-485 KNFKQFDRSEN
+485 KNFKQFDRSDN

-532 VINVSSGVFGNN
+532 VINVSSEIFGNN
-544 SVETTTTTEND
+544 RVETTTIEND

>member
-19 DAFRKL
+19 DAYRKL
-25 SNYFEAVRKSLSP
+25 SNYFDAVKRSLSP

-61 TNKQVI
+61 TTKQVI

-76 TIMGQ
+76 SIMGQ
-81 PEDYKID
+81 PEDYKIED
-88 EETPK
+88 ESPK
-93 NENSFGN
+93 NDFQSN
-100 FTKSIYINKK
+100 FTSTSSTKK
-110 LYRDKENSFLGGVMS
+110 LYRDKDNSFLGGVLS
-125 GLGQYLGVDPL
+125 GLGHYLGIDPL

-146 FGFGSGLVLYIILW
+146 FGFGTGLVLYIILW

-192 FNEISDKITNID
+192 FNEISDKFSNLD
-204 HDKITSNAKNGVERI
+204 HDKIASNAKSGAEKI
-219 GTTLSEIVTSIFN
+219 GNTISEIVTSIFN
-232 IISKI
+232 VISKI
-237 IGVFIVLFTSM
+237 IGGFIVLISSM
-248 TLISVIIGGIAMI
+248 TLISVIIGGIAML

-288 GILLIIVVGIPLFF
+288 GLLLIIVVGIPLFF

-307 LKLLTTRMKSIGNTI
+307 LKLLTTRIKSIGNTI

-336 VLFLTI
+336 VLFLSI

-348 AYTGKAIEKVAIN
+348 AYTGKNIKKVAIN
-361 LKPTDTLTV
+361 LNPADTLNI
-370 KFISNNLYGKDN
+370 KFISNNLYSKDI
-382 YDYENFEVIHDDT
+382 YEHENFEVIHDDT
-395 DKAIIF
+395 DKEIIF
-401 SNNVSIKIVESNEP
+401 SNNVSIKIVETNEP
-415 IAYLQ
+415 NAFLQ
-420 IEKSAEGSS
+420 IEKTAEGSS
-429 IKKAKQTAEKI
+429 IKKAKETAEKI

-454 NYWITE
+454 NYWITD
-460 LTNKKHDQEVELFLY
+460 LANKKHDQEVELFLY

-485 KNFKQFDRSEN
+485 KNFKHFDRSEN

-508 IYIVAENKVLC
+508 TYIVSENKVLC
-519 TNCPLDEDDEETN
+519 INCPIDENEYND
-532 VINVSSGVFGNN
+532 V
-544 SVETTTTTEND
+544 END
-555 SIEKVSV
+555 TISNLEENS
-562 KVNVNGNE
+562 E
-570 IIKTETK
+570 IILNEDGILIKKGNKTVEKENAESIKINKNGITIK
-577 TRTFN
+577 

>member
-25 SNYFEAVRKSLSP
+25 SNYFDAVRKSLSP

-61 TNKQVI
+61 TSKQVI
-67 GLKEVDDII
+67 GIKEVDDII

-81 PEDYKID
+81 PEDYKIED
-88 EETPK
+88 ETLK
-93 NENSFGN
+93 NDFHSN
-100 FTKSIYINKK
+100 FAKTSTTKK
-110 LYRDKENSFLGGVMS
+110 LYRDKENSFLGGVLS
-125 GLGQYLGVDPL
+125 GLGHYFGVDPL

-146 FGFGSGLVLYIILW
+146 FGFGTGLVLYIILW
-160 ILIPEAV
+160 VLIPEAV

-175 KGEPINISNI
+175 KGEPITISNI

-192 FNEISDKITNID
+192 FNEISDKFSNLD
-204 HDKITSNAKNGVERI
+204 HDKITSNAKNGAERI
-219 GTTLSEIVTSIFN
+219 GNTLSEIIASIFKV
-232 IISKI
+232 ISKI
-237 IGVFIVLFTSM
+237 IGGFIVLFTTMSV
-248 TLISVIIGGIAMI
+248 ISVVICGIAML
-261 FFSSMPDNFLYNHIH
+261 FFSSMPDNFIYNHLH

-288 GILLIIVVGIPLFF
+288 GILLIIVIGIPLFF
-302 LLILG
+302 MLILG
-307 LKLLTTRMKSIGNTI
+307 LRILSTRIKSIGNTI

-331 IGLAS
+331 IGLGA

-348 AYTGKAIEKVAIN
+348 AYSGKKIEKIAIKI
-361 LKPTDTLTV
+361 KPTDTLNI
-370 KFISNNLYGKDN
+370 KFISNNFYSKN
-382 YDYENFEVIHDDT
+382 IYEYKNFEVIHDDA
-395 DKAIIF
+395 DKEIIF
-401 SNNVSIKIVESNEP
+401 SNNVSIKIAETNEP
-415 IAYLQ
+415 IAFLQ

-429 IKKAKQTAEKI
+429 NKNAKKTAEKI

-454 NYWITE
+454 NYWITD
-460 LTNKKHDQEVELFLY
+460 LANKKHDQEVELFLY

-485 KNFKQFDRSEN
+485 KNFKHFDRSEN
-496 DYFNLHHSSDTY
+496 DYFNLHYSSDTY
-508 IYIVAENKVLC
+508 IYIVSENKVFC
-519 TNCPLDEDDEETN
+519 TNCPLDDDDDETN
-532 VINVSSGVFGNN
+532 IINVSSGIFGNN
-544 SVETTTTTEND
+544 RVETTTIEND

>member
-25 SNYFEAVRKSLSP
+25 SNYFDAVKRSLSP

-61 TNKQVI
+61 STKQVI

-81 PEDYKID
+81 PEDYKIED
-88 EETPK
+88 ESPK
-93 NENSFGN
+93 NDFQSNYTSTG
-100 FTKSIYINKK
+100 SIKK
-110 LYRDKENSFLGGVMS
+110 LYRDKDNSFLGGVLL
-125 GLGQYLGVDPL
+125 GLGHYLGVDPL

-146 FGFGSGLVLYIILW
+146 FGFGTGLVLYIILW

-192 FNEISDKITNID
+192 FNEISEKFSNLD
-204 HDKITSNAKNGVERI
+204 HDKMAKNAKNGAERI
-219 GTTLSEIVTSIFN
+219 GNTISEIVTSIFN
-232 IISKI
+232 VISKI
-237 IGVFIVLFTSM
+237 IGVFIVLFTSI

-288 GILLIIVVGIPLFF
+288 GLLLIIVVGIPLFY

-307 LKLLTTRMKSIGNTI
+307 LKLLTSRIKSIGNTI

-348 AYTGKAIEKVAIN
+348 AYTGKDIKKVAIN
-361 LKPTDTLTV
+361 LKPSDTLNI
-370 KFISNNLYGKDN
+370 KFVSNNLYSKDI
-382 YDYENFEVIHDDT
+382 YEHENFEVIHDDT
-395 DKAIIF
+395 DKEIIF
-401 SNNVSIKIVESNEP
+401 SNNVSIKIVETNEP
-415 IAYLQ
+415 IAFLQ
-420 IEKSAEGSS
+420 IEKTAEGSS
-429 IKKAKQTAEKI
+429 IKKAKETAEKI

-454 NYWITE
+454 NYWITD
-460 LTNKKHDQEVELFLY
+460 LANKKHDQEVELFLY

-485 KNFKQFDRSEN
+485 KNFKHFDRSEN

-508 IYIVAENKVLC
+508 TYIVSENKVLC
-519 TNCPLDEDDEETN
+519 INCPIEEN
-532 VINVSSGVFGNN
+532 EYNDV
-544 SVETTTTTEND
+544 END
-555 SIEKVSV
+555 TLSNLEENS
-562 KVNVNGNE
+562 E
-570 IIKTETK
+570 IILNEDGILIKKGNKTVEKENAESIKINKNGITIK
-577 TRTFN
+577 

>member
-25 SNYFEAVRKSLSP
+25 SNYFDAVKRSLSP

-61 TNKQVI
+61 STKQVI

-81 PEDYKID
+81 PEDYKIED
-88 EETPK
+88 ESPK
-93 NENSFGN
+93 NDFQSNYTSTG
-100 FTKSIYINKK
+100 SIKK
-110 LYRDKENSFLGGVMS
+110 LYRDKDNSFLGGVLS
-125 GLGQYLGVDPL
+125 GLGHYLGVDPL

-146 FGFGSGLVLYIILW
+146 FGFGTGLVLYIILW

-192 FNEISDKITNID
+192 FNEISEKFSNLD
-204 HDKITSNAKNGVERI
+204 HDKMAKNAKNGAERI
-219 GTTLSEIVTSIFN
+219 GNTISEIVTSIFN
-232 IISKI
+232 VISKI
-237 IGVFIVLFTSM
+237 IGVFIVLFTSI
-248 TLISVIIGGIAMI
+248 TLISVISGGIAMI

-288 GILLIIVVGIPLFF
+288 GLLLIIVVGIPLFY

-307 LKLLTTRMKSIGNTI
+307 LKLLTSRIKSIGNTI

-348 AYTGKAIEKVAIN
+348 AYTGKDIKKVAIN
-361 LKPTDTLTV
+361 LKPSDTLNI
-370 KFISNNLYGKDN
+370 KFVSNNLYSKDI
-382 YDYENFEVIHDDT
+382 YEHENFEVIHDDT
-395 DKAIIF
+395 DKEIIF
-401 SNNVSIKIVESNEP
+401 SNNVSIKIVETNEP
-415 IAYLQ
+415 IAFLQ
-420 IEKSAEGSS
+420 IEKTDEGSS
-429 IKKAKQTAEKI
+429 IKKAKETAEKI

-454 NYWITE
+454 NYWITD
-460 LTNKKHDQEVELFLY
+460 LANKKHDQEVELFLY

-485 KNFKQFDRSEN
+485 KNFKHFDRSEN

-508 IYIVAENKVLC
+508 TYIVSENKVLC
-519 TNCPLDEDDEETN
+519 INCPIEEN
-532 VINVSSGVFGNN
+532 EYNDV
-544 SVETTTTTEND
+544 END
-555 SIEKVSV
+555 TLSNLEENS
-562 KVNVNGNE
+562 E
-570 IIKTETK
+570 IILNEDGILIKKGNKTVEKENAESIKINKNGITIK
-577 TRTFN
+577 

>member
-38 DGREEIINDIESR
+38 DGRDEIINDIESR
-51 ISELFTEKLG
+51 VSELFTEKLG
-61 TNKQVI
+61 TTKQVI

-88 EETPK
+88 EETS
-93 NENSFGN
+93 ENIFEANYASSGS
-100 FTKSIYINKK
+100 TKK
-110 LYRDKENSFLGGVMS
+110 LYRDKENSFLGGVLS
-125 GLGQYLGVDPL
+125 GLGHYFGVDPL

-146 FGFGSGLVLYIILW
+146 FVFGTGLVLYIILW
-160 ILIPEAV
+160 VLIPEAV

-175 KGEPINISNI
+175 KGEPINITNI
-185 EKKVKEG
+185 EKKVKAG

-307 LKLLTTRMKSIGNTI
+307 LKLLSTRMKSIGNSI

-336 VLFLTI
+336 LLFLII

-348 AYTGKAIEKVAIN
+348 AYSAKDIDKVAIN
-361 LKPTDTLTV
+361 IKPTDTLTI
-370 KFISNNLYGKDN
+370 KFISNNLYSKDI
-382 YDYENFEVIHDDT
+382 YEHENFEVIHDDA
-395 DKAIIF
+395 DKEIIF
-401 SNNVSIKIVESNEP
+401 SNNVSIKIVETNEP
-415 IAYLQ
+415 IAFLQ

-429 IKKAKQTAEKI
+429 NKNAKQTAKKI
-440 KYNVKIENNNLILD
+440 KYNVKFDNNNLILD
-454 NYWITE
+454 NYWITD
-460 LTNKKHDQEVELFLY
+460 LANKKHDQEVELFLY

-485 KNFKQFDRSEN
+485 KNFKHFDRSEN

-508 IYIVAENKVLC
+508 TYIVSENKVLC
-519 TNCPLDEDDEETN
+519 MNCP
-532 VINVSSGVFGNN
+532 IN
-544 SVETTTTTEND
+544 END
-555 SIEKVSV
+555 YNDVENDTISNLEENS
-562 KVNVNGNE
+562 E
-570 IIKTETK
+570 IILNEDGILIKKGNKTVEKENAESIKINKNGITIK
-577 TRTFN
+577 

>member
-61 TNKQVI
+61 TTKQVI

-88 EETPK
+88 EETP
-93 NENSFGN
+93 ENN
-100 FTKSIYINKK
+100 FEANYASSGSKKK
-110 LYRDKENSFLGGVMS
+110 LYRDKENSFLGGVLS
-125 GLGQYLGVDPL
+125 GLGHYLNVDPL
-136 WLRIIMVILF
+136 WLRIIMVILGGA
-146 FGFGSGLVLYIILW
+146 GFMFYIILW

-192 FNEISDKITNID
+192 FNEISDKFSNLD
-204 HDKITSNAKNGVERI
+204 QDKIASNAKSGAERI
-219 GTTLSEIVTSIFN
+219 GKTISEIVTSIFN
-232 IISKI
+232 VISKI
-237 IGVFIVLFTSM
+237 IGGFIVFFTSM

-288 GILLIIVVGIPLFF
+288 GLLLIIVLGIPLFY

-336 VLFLTI
+336 LLFLTI

-401 SNNVSIKIVESNEP
+401 SNNVSIKVVETTEP

-454 NYWITE
+454 NYWITD
-460 LTNKKHDQEVELFLY
+460 LANKKHDQEVELFLY

-485 KNFKQFDRSEN
+485 KNFKQFDRSDN

>member
-25 SNYFEAVRKSLSP
+25 SNYFDAVRSSLSP

-61 TNKQVI
+61 TTKQVI

-76 TIMGQ
+76 AIMGQ
-81 PEDYKID
+81 PEDYKIE

-93 NENSFGN
+93 NDFQSNYTS
-100 FTKSIYINKK
+100 SSSSKK
-110 LYRDKENSFLGGVMS
+110 LYRDKENSFLGGVLS
-125 GLGQYLGVDPL
+125 GLGHYFGVDPL

-146 FGFGSGLVLYIILW
+146 FGFGTGLVLYIILW

-192 FNEISDKITNID
+192 FNEISEKFSNLD
-204 HDKITSNAKNGVERI
+204 HDKMAKNAKNGAERI
-219 GTTLSEIVTSIFN
+219 GNTISEIVTSIFN
-232 IISKI
+232 VISKI
-237 IGVFIVLFTSM
+237 IGVFIVLFTSI

-288 GILLIIVVGIPLFF
+288 GLLLIIVVGIPLFY

-307 LKLLTTRMKSIGNTI
+307 LKLLTSRIKSIGNTI

-336 VLFLTI
+336 MLFLTI

-348 AYTGKAIEKVAIN
+348 AYTGKDIKKVAIN
-361 LKPTDTLTV
+361 LKPSDTLNI
-370 KFISNNLYGKDN
+370 KFVSYNLYSKDN

-395 DKAIIF
+395 DKEIIL
-401 SNNVSIKIVESNEP
+401 SNNVYIKIVETTEP
-415 IAYLQ
+415 NAFLQ
-420 IEKSAEGSS
+420 IEKSAEG
-429 IKKAKQTAEKI
+429 KTFKNAKETAEKI

-454 NYWITE
+454 NYWITD
-460 LTNKKHDQEVELFLY
+460 LANKKHDQEVELFLY

-485 KNFKQFDRSEN
+485 KNFKHFDRSEN

-508 IYIVAENKVLC
+508 TYIVSENKVLC
-519 TNCPLDEDDEETN
+519 MNCPID
-532 VINVSSGVFGNN
+532 
-544 SVETTTTTEND
+544 END
-555 SIEKVSV
+555 YNDVENDTISNLEENS
-562 KVNVNGNE
+562 E
-570 IIKTETK
+570 IILNEDGILIKKGNKTVEKENAESIKINKNGITIK
-577 TRTFN
+577 

>member
-25 SNYFEAVRKSLSP
+25 SNYFDAVKRSLSP

-61 TNKQVI
+61 STKQVI

-81 PEDYKID
+81 PEDYKIED
-88 EETPK
+88 ESPK
-93 NENSFGN
+93 NDFQSNYTSTG
-100 FTKSIYINKK
+100 SIKK
-110 LYRDKENSFLGGVMS
+110 LYRDKDNSFLGGVLS
-125 GLGQYLGVDPL
+125 GLGHYLGVDPL

-146 FGFGSGLVLYIILW
+146 FGFGTGLVLYIILW

-192 FNEISDKITNID
+192 FNEISEKFSNLD
-204 HDKITSNAKNGVERI
+204 HDKMAKNAKNGAERI
-219 GTTLSEIVTSIFN
+219 GNTISEIVTSIFN
-232 IISKI
+232 VISKI
-237 IGVFIVLFTSM
+237 IGVFIVLFTSI

-288 GILLIIVVGIPLFF
+288 GLLLIIVVGIPLFY

-307 LKLLTTRMKSIGNTI
+307 LKLLTSRIKSIGNTI

-348 AYTGKAIEKVAIN
+348 AYTGKDIKKVAIN
-361 LKPTDTLTV
+361 LKPSDTLNI
-370 KFISNNLYGKDN
+370 KFVSNNLYSKDI
-382 YDYENFEVIHDDT
+382 YEHENFEVIHDDT
-395 DKAIIF
+395 DKEIIF
-401 SNNVSIKIVESNEP
+401 SNNVSIKIVETNEP
-415 IAYLQ
+415 IAFLQ
-420 IEKSAEGSS
+420 IEKTDEGSS
-429 IKKAKQTAEKI
+429 IKKAKETAEKI

-454 NYWITE
+454 NYWITD
-460 LTNKKHDQEVELFLY
+460 LANKKHDQEVELFLY

-485 KNFKQFDRSEN
+485 KNFKHFDRSEN

-508 IYIVAENKVLC
+508 TYIVSENKVLC
-519 TNCPLDEDDEETN
+519 INCPIEEN
-532 VINVSSGVFGNN
+532 EYNDV
-544 SVETTTTTEND
+544 END
-555 SIEKVSV
+555 TLSNLEENS
-562 KVNVNGNE
+562 E
-570 IIKTETK
+570 IILNEDGILIKKGNKTVEKENAESIKINKNGITIK
-577 TRTFN
+577 

>member
-67 GLKEVDDII
+67 GLKEVDVII

-81 PEDYKID
+81 PEDYKIED
-88 EETPK
+88 ETPK
-93 NENSFGN
+93 NN
-100 FTKSIYINKK
+100 FEANYATSGSTKK
-110 LYRDKENSFLGGVMS
+110 LYRDKENSFLGGVLS
-125 GLGQYLGVDPL
+125 GLGHYFGVDPL
-136 WLRIIMVILF
+136 WLRIIMVILGGA
-146 FGFGSGLVLYIILW
+146 GFIFYIILW

-192 FNEISDKITNID
+192 FNEISDKFSNLD
-204 HDKITSNAKNGVERI
+204 QDKIASNAKSGAERI
-219 GTTLSEIVTSIFN
+219 GKTISEIVTSIFN
-232 IISKI
+232 VISKI
-237 IGVFIVLFTSM
+237 IGGFIVLFTSM

-307 LKLLTTRMKSIGNTI
+307 LKLLTTRMKSIGNTL

-336 VLFLTI
+336 VLFLI
-342 KEISQN
+342 VSEISQN
-348 AYTGKAIEKVAIN
+348 AFTGKDIEKVAIN
-361 LKPTDTLTV
+361 IKPSDTLNI
-370 KFISNNLYGKDN
+370 KFISNNLYSKN
-382 YDYENFEVIHDDT
+382 NNDYENFEVVHNELDQE
-395 DKAIIF
+395 IIF
-401 SNNVSIKIVESNEP
+401 SNNVSIKIVETTEP

-420 IEKSAEGSS
+420 IEKSAEGKSM
-429 IKKAKQTAEKI
+429 KNAKQTAEKI

-460 LTNKKHDQEVELFLY
+460 LTNKKHDQKVELFLY
-475 LPKGTIFKVD
+475 LPVGTIFKVD
-485 KNFKQFDRSEN
+485 KNFKHFDRSDN

-508 IYIVAENKVLC
+508 IYIVSENKVLC

-532 VINVSSGVFGNN
+532 IVNVSSGIFGNN
-544 SVETTTTTEND
+544 SVETTTTEND
-555 SIEKVSV
+555 SVEKVSV

-570 IIKTETK
+570 IIRTETK

>member
-25 SNYFEAVRKSLSP
+25 SNYFDAVKRSLSP

-61 TNKQVI
+61 STKQVI

-81 PEDYKID
+81 PEDYKIED
-88 EETPK
+88 ESPK
-93 NENSFGN
+93 NDFQSNYTSTG
-100 FTKSIYINKK
+100 SIKK
-110 LYRDKENSFLGGVMS
+110 LYRDKDNSFLGGVLS
-125 GLGQYLGVDPL
+125 GLGHYLGVDPL

-146 FGFGSGLVLYIILW
+146 FGFGTGLVLYIILW

-192 FNEISDKITNID
+192 FNEISEKFSNLD
-204 HDKITSNAKNGVERI
+204 HDKMAKNAKNGAERI
-219 GTTLSEIVTSIFN
+219 GNTISEIVTSIFN
-232 IISKI
+232 VISKI
-237 IGVFIVLFTSM
+237 IGVFIVLFTSI

-288 GILLIIVVGIPLFF
+288 GLLLIIVVGIPLFY

-307 LKLLTTRMKSIGNTI
+307 LKLLTSRIKSIGNTI

-336 VLFLTI
+336 MLFLTI

-348 AYTGKAIEKVAIN
+348 AYTGKDIEKVAIN
-361 LKPTDTLTV
+361 LKPSDTLNI
-370 KFISNNLYGKDN
+370 KFVSNNLYSKDI
-382 YDYENFEVIHDDT
+382 YEHENFEVIHDDT
-395 DKAIIF
+395 DKEIIF
-401 SNNVSIKIVESNEP
+401 SNNVSIKIVETNEP
-415 IAYLQ
+415 IAFLQ
-420 IEKSAEGSS
+420 IEKTAEGSS
-429 IKKAKQTAEKI
+429 IKKAKETAEKI
-440 KYNVKIENNNLILD
+440 KYNVKIQNNNLILD
-454 NYWITE
+454 NYWITD
-460 LTNKKHDQEVELFLY
+460 LANKKHDQEVELFLY

-485 KNFKQFDRSEN
+485 KNFKHFDRSEN

-508 IYIVAENKVLC
+508 TYIVSENKVLC
-519 TNCPLDEDDEETN
+519 INCPIEENEYNDVENDTISNLEENSEIILNEDG
-532 VINVSSGVFGNN
+532 ILIKKGNN
-544 SVETTTTTEND
+544 TVEKENAE
-555 SIEKVSV
+555 SIKIN
-562 KVNVNGNE
+562 KNG
-570 IIKTETK
+570 ITIK
-577 TRTFN
+577 